1 MNNAQTKNIVR
12 LDWLSN
18 RTPSGRRSA
27 TKARKLA
34 QYFALGRGRA
44 KEQEL
49 RPQRGQWLD
58 PTGRPCRHE
67 EVLQW
72 VREQGTSHEMTYQFI
87 LSVKETELTA
97 EAFNRAMAAGGSLFD
112 EWRLIQH
119 TDTQYPHAHA
129 LAFGDR
135 PVQIKSEAFQSWWQA
150 VRQALEREQAVAIE
164 MLREQALEQARAATV
179 QQEAELVQQGAE
191 WVQQGAGDKQRQTGH
206 EQDSVNGEQARR
218 RQMQRDAALVQ
229 EAAHREQAERL
240 AQQVEA
246 ERAQAEAKR
255 EQEQDRGW
263 GMEL

>member
-34 QYFALGRGRA
+34 QYFALGRGRTN
-44 KEQEL
+44 EQEL

-58 PTGRPCRHE
+58 PAGRPCRHE

-72 VREQGTSHEMTYQFI
+72 VRQQGTSHEMTYQFI

-97 EAFNRAMAAGGSLFD
+97 EAFNRAMAAGGPLFD

-119 TDTQYPHAHA
+119 TDTDYPHAHA
-129 LAFGDR
+129 LAFGDQ
-135 PVQIKSEAFQSWWQA
+135 PVQVKEEAFQSWWQA
-150 VRQALEREQAVAIE
+150 VRQALEREQTAAIE
-164 MLREQALEQARAATV
+164 LQREQALEQARSR
-179 QQEAELVQQGAE
+179 QL
-191 WVQQGAGDKQRQTGH
+191 QR
-206 EQDSVNGEQARR
+206 E
-218 RQMQRDAALVQ
+218 AALVQ

-246 ERAQAEAKR
+246 EMAQSETKR

>member
-12 LDWLSN
+12 MDWLSN

-27 TKARKLA
+27 TRARKLA

-150 VRQALEREQAVAIE
+150 VRQALEREQAAAIE
-164 MLREQALEQARAATV
+164 MQREQALEQARAAAL
-179 QQEAELVQQGAE
+179 QQEAELVQPS
-191 WVQQGAGDKQRQTGH
+191 AGGQQRQAGH
-206 EQDSVNGEQARR
+206 EQDNAAEQQARS
-218 RQMQRDAALVQ
+218 RQMQRDAALAQ
-229 EAAHREQAERL
+229 EAASREQAECL
-240 AQQVEA
+240 ARQVEA
-246 ERAQAEAKR
+246 EMAQAEAER
-255 EQEQDRGW
+255 EHEQDLGW
-263 GMEL
+263 DIGF

>member
-58 PTGRPCRHE
+58 PAGRPCRHE

-72 VREQGTSHEMTYQFI
+72 VRQQGTSHEMTYQFI

-97 EAFNRAMAAGGSLFD
+97 EAFNRAMAAGGPLFD

-119 TDTQYPHAHA
+119 SDTRYPHAHA
-129 LAFGDR
+129 LAFGDW

-150 VRQALEREQAVAIE
+150 VRQALEREQTAAIE
-164 MLREQALEQARAATV
+164 MQREQALEQAHAAAV
-179 QQEAELVQQGAE
+179 QPEAELGQP
-191 WVQQGAGDKQRQTGH
+191 GAGGKQRQAGH
-206 EQDSVNGEQARR
+206 EQDGANGEQARSK
-218 RQMQRDAALVQ
+218 QMQREAVLAQ
-229 EAAHREQAERL
+229 EAASREQAERL
-240 AQQVEA
+240 ARQVEA
-246 ERAQAEAKR
+246 EIASPEVER
-255 EQEQDRGW
+255 EQDQDMGW
-263 GMEL
+263 DMGF

>member
-1 MNNAQTKNIVR
+1 MNNARTKNIVR

-27 TKARKLA
+27 TRARKLA

-72 VREQGTSHEMTYQFI
+72 VREQGMSHEMTYQFI

-97 EAFNRAMAAGGSLFD
+97 EAFNRAMAAGGPLFD

-150 VRQALEREQAVAIE
+150 VRQALEREQAAAIE
-164 MLREQALEQARAATV
+164 MQREQALEQAHAAAV
-179 QQEAELVQQGAE
+179 QREAE
-191 WVQQGAGDKQRQTGH
+191 WVHQGAGGKQRQANH
-206 EQDSVNGEQARR
+206 EQDGAAGEQARS
-218 RQMQRDAALVQ
+218 RQLQQEAALVQ

-246 ERAQAEAKR
+246 EMAQSETKR

>member
-1 MNNAQTKNIVR
+1 MNNSQTKNIVR
-12 LDWLSN
+12 MDWLSN

-58 PTGRPCRHE
+58 PAGRPCRHE

-72 VREQGTSHEMTYQFI
+72 VREQGMSHEMTYQFI

-97 EAFNRAMAAGGSLFD
+97 EAFNRAMAAGGPLFD

-129 LAFGDR
+129 LAFGDQ
-135 PVQIKSEAFQSWWQA
+135 PVQVKGEAFQSWWLA
-150 VRQALEREQAVAIE
+150 VRQALEREQVVAIE
-164 MLREQALEQARAATV
+164 MQREQALEQARAAAV
-179 QQEAELVQQGAE
+179 QQEAELVQQGA
-191 WVQQGAGDKQRQTGH
+191 GGIQRRLDH
-206 EQDSVNGEQARR
+206 EQDGAAGEQSRSS
-218 RQMQRDAALVQ
+218 QLQREAALAQ
-229 EAAHREQAERL
+229 EAARREQAERL
-240 AQQVEA
+240 ARQVEA
-246 ERAQAEAKR
+246 EIASPEVER
-255 EQEQDRGW
+255 EQDQDMGW
-263 GMEL
+263 DMGF

>member
-1 MNNAQTKNIVR
+1 MNNAQKKNIVR

-58 PTGRPCRHE
+58 PAGRPCRHE

-97 EAFNRAMAAGGSLFD
+97 EAFNRAMAAGGPLFD

-119 TDTQYPHAHA
+119 TDTDYPHAHA

-135 PVQIKSEAFQSWWQA
+135 PVQIKSEAFQSWWLA

-164 MLREQALEQARAATV
+164 MQREQALEQAHAAAV
-179 QQEAELVQQGAE
+179 QQEAE
-191 WVQQGAGDKQRQTGH
+191 WVQQGAGDKQRQAGH
-206 EQDSVNGEQARR
+206 EQDGANGEQARSG
-218 RQMQRDAALVQ
+218 QLQREAALVQ
-229 EAAHREQAERL
+229 ESANREQAERL
-240 AQQVEA
+240 ARQVEA
-246 ERAQAEAKR
+246 EIAPPEVER
-255 EQEQDRGW
+255 EQDQDLGW
-263 GMEL
+263 DMGF

>member
-12 LDWLSN
+12 MDWLTN

-27 TKARKLA
+27 TRARKLA

-44 KEQEL
+44 KEQER

-58 PTGRPCRHE
+58 QSGQLCSHE
-67 EVLQW
+67 EVLKW
-72 VREQGTSHEMTYQFI
+72 VRQQGMSHEMTYQFI
-87 LSVKETELTA
+87 LSVKEIDLTP
-97 EAFNRAMAAGGSLFD
+97 EAFNQAMAAGGPLFN

-129 LAFGDR
+129 LAFGNQ

-164 MLREQALEQARAATV
+164 MQREQALAQARAAAM
-179 QQEAELVQQGAE
+179 QQEAGLGHR
-191 WVQQGAGDKQRQTGH
+191 GAGEKQRRLGH
-206 EQDSVNGEQARR
+206 EQDGAAGKQARSN
-218 RQMQRDAALVQ
+218 QMQQ
-229 EAAHREQAERL
+229 EAALAQEAASREQAERL
-240 AQQVEA
+240 ARQAEAEMAQREA
-246 ERAQAEAKR
+246 ER
-255 EQEQDRGW
+255 EQDRDLGW